1 MIKPYNT
8 GNPVPSYDPRDL
20 DDNAEILDKL
30 ITGTELVVPDR
41 KGIPRKSWAG
51 IENAASG
58 LPAIEAA
65 ERAETAAEAAEA
77 ARDAAQNAAGLFPD
91 TAAGIVATSPGEYFF
106 TPSEENAQFTI
117 LWLNNAGVAELV
129 QVSPSAGAVQDA
141 IGVAE
146 SAAVGVAALREIIR
160 ENEGG
165 ELYDLTDDL
174 GFLWGVIRQ
183 LGFDLPGMA
192 VTPTDAERTSLL
204 DKDGFLIFEDSPEG
218 TSIGPL
224 DLRKTSMPGIWVID
238 PHGFIWSDLLKPQV
252 SAPDPEPDPE
262 PVIQSTIPI
271 LYGPI
276 VGVQGV
282 PTSLYIRNI
291 LTTRPSTNTIIG
303 TLTALKLPEIH
314 TSDYELKFLTESMG
328 SSAYLYLKSEHTD
341 AQRSRLVV
349 PCVSAPNPGT
359 GGGTVLTIG
368 DSIQNRQGTQL
379 QKQYLEGWGYSP
391 VFVGTLE
398 GSAEAEDTENAGGPL
413 GECREGWETGDF
425 TYSITDRVSIVAPG
439 GEAAYLALPK
449 SSKWTINPFLRAAT
463 GSDSPS
469 IVRNGMVF
477 DPAYYQSRFGLTTP
491 NVVNITL
498 GTNNVRDRSV
508 AEIYDNAYSD
518 LTLIVSQCRAA
529 WPSAKIV
536 LSCPGTARDPARNL
550 LWETKYVPYLTALI
564 QAKKDSGSSNVI
576 VFPAWA
582 HMTQEAGYTITSP
595 EIDPLTNTF
604 TGAFGDTVHPRGSVR
619 MQLQQAYAKML
630 ACVFS
635 NLI

>member
-65 ERAETAAEAAEA
+65 ERAEAAAEAAEA
-77 ARDAAQNAAGLFPD
+77 ARDAAHNTAGLFPD
-91 TAAGIVATSPGEYFF
+91 TAAGILKTDPGEYFF
-106 TPSEENAQFTI
+106 TPSKENAKFTI

-146 SAAVGVAALREIIR
+146 SAAVGVAALRELIR

-224 DLRKTSMPGIWVID
+224 DVHKTSMPGLWAID

-252 SAPDPEPDPE
+252 SPPAPEP
-262 PVIQSTIPI
+262 ITQSTVPI

-282 PTSLYIRNI
+282 PTSLYVRNV
-291 LTTRPSTNTIIG
+291 LTTRPNTNTILG
-303 TLTALKLPEIH
+303 TVTSLTLPEIQ

-328 SSAYLYLKSEHTD
+328 ASAYLYLKSEHTD
-341 AQRSRLVV
+341 AQRSRLII

-368 DSIQNRQGTQL
+368 DSIQNRQGTQF

-398 GSAEAEDTENAGGPL
+398 GSAKAEDTEDAGGPL
-413 GECREGWETGDF
+413 GEAREGWETGDF
-425 TYSITDRVSIVAPG
+425 TYSVTDRVSIVAPG
-439 GEAAYLALPK
+439 GEADYLALPK
-449 SSKWTINPFLRAAT
+449 SAKWTINPFLRAAT

-477 DPAYYQSRFGLTTP
+477 DPANYQLRFGLATP
-491 NVVNITL
+491 TVVNITL

-518 LTLIVSQCRAA
+518 LTLIISQCRSA
-529 WPSAKIV
+529 WPLAKIV

-550 LWETKYVPYLTALI
+550 LWETKYVPYLRALI
-564 QAKKDSGSSNVI
+564 QAKKDSGSSSVI
-576 VFPAWA
+576 VFPVWA

-619 MQLQQAYAKML
+619 IQLQQAYAKML
-630 ACVFS
+630 ACAFS

>member
-30 ITGTELVVPDR
+30 ITGADLTVPDR

-65 ERAETAAEAAEA
+65 GRAEAAAEAAEA

-91 TAAGIVATSPGEYFF
+91 TAAGITGTTSGEYFF
-106 TPSEENAQFTI
+106 TPSSESAQFTI
-117 LWLNNAGVAELV
+117 LWRNNAGVPDLV
-129 QVSPSAGAVQDA
+129 QVSPSAGAVQEA
-141 IGVAE
+141 IGAAD
-146 SAAVGVAALREIIR
+146 SAAAEVSALQELIKP
-160 ENEGG
+160 ESS
-165 ELYDLTDDL
+165 ELYDLRDDL
-174 GFLWGVIRQ
+174 GFLWGQIQ
-183 LGFDLPGMA
+183 EHGFDLPGMS
-192 VTPTDAERTSLL
+192 VKPLTSEETSLL
-204 DKDGFLIFEDSPEG
+204 DNDGFLILEDTPEG

-224 DLRKTSMPGIWVID
+224 DVHKTSMPGLWAID

-252 SAPDPEPDPE
+252 TEPDPE
-262 PVIQSTIPI
+262 PVVQSTVPI

-282 PTSLYIRNI
+282 PTSLYVRNI

-328 SSAYLYLKSEHTD
+328 PSAYLYLKSEHTD

-359 GGGTVLTIG
+359 GGGSVLTIG

-439 GEAAYLALPK
+439 GEADYLALPK
-449 SSKWTINPFLRAAT
+449 SSKWLINPFLRAAT
-463 GSDSPS
+463 GSDSSS

-477 DPAYYQSRFGLTTP
+477 DPAFYQTRFGLATP
-491 NVVNITL
+491 TVVNITL

-518 LTLIVSQCRAA
+518 LMLIVSQCRSA
-529 WPSAKIV
+529 WPLAKIV